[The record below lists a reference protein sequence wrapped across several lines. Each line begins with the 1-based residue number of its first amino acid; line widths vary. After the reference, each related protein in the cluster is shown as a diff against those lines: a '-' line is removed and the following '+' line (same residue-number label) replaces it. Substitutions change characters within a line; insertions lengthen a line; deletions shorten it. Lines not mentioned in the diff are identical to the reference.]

1 MTVELDSPSCG
12 ENDKSFR
19 DNVKY
24 ASSEGEEFHP
34 SPKEKLKMSKGRQN
48 DGRFNCERNS
58 RKID

>member
-24 ASSEGEEFHP
+24 ASPEGEEFHP
-34 SPKEKLKMSKGRQN
+34 SPKEKLKMSKRWRN
-48 DGRFNCERNS
+48 DGRINRKRNS